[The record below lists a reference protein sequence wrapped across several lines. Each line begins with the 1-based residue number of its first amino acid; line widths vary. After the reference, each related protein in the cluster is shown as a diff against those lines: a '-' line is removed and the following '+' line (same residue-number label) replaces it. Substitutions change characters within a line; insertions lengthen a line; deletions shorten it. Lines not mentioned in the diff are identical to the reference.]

1 MMQNQ
6 SETQFF
12 TFIMKRYS
20 LLLAVSLLLLP
31 ISDLFGQ
38 IVINR
43 QAFESARGKTMTQS
57 SFDIT
62 GEAVPVETIESII
75 AISGPNRTFDF
86 SNISFPADSAVVT
99 RSYVLNQG
107 EAHPFSDDNR
117 VATANYIT
125 RVEFLSDVGLEGL
138 IYSYAI
144 LSDDSLTTV
153 AVGFIDLETDEKELE
168 TFEDFSFSLSEPL
181 PQQYQSQWTDVWAI
195 DIAGFV
201 LTTTEYY
208 HIDSWGTLRVPGGK
222 TASALRMKVDTE
234 VTSNLQLPGFGQER
248 RPESYNYIS
257 MDGIT
262 ASISLE
268 YDDES
273 GEVVNYL
280 VMYSTTGSTQT
291 SIGRDRVDLPDGF
304 ALAQNYPNPFNPTT
318 TIDFSLPFTADATIK
333 VYDMTGRVVSTI
345 NMPGTTAGTHSVQF
359 DAANLSSG
367 VYLYR
372 LEAGGYVT
380 SKMLTLVK

>member
-1 MMQNQ
+1 MYRNSLIAVIFALFFVQNA
-6 SETQFF
+6 
-12 TFIMKRYS
+12 YS
-20 LLLAVSLLLLP
+20 QL
-31 ISDLFGQ
+31 
-38 IVINR
+38 VINR

-57 SFDIT
+57 TFEIT
-62 GEAVPVETIESII
+62 GEAVPVETVESII
-75 AISGPNRTFDF
+75 AISGANRTFDF
-86 SNISFPADSAVVT
+86 SNIAFPSDSAIVT

-117 VATANYIT
+117 VAAANYIT

-138 IYSYAI
+138 VYSYAI

-168 TFEDFSFSLSEPL
+168 TFEDVGFSLSEPL
-181 PQQYQSQWTDVWAI
+181 PQQYQSQWTDVWTI
-195 DIAGFV
+195 EVAGFV

-208 HIDSWGTLRVPGGK
+208 HIDSWGTLKVPGGK

-234 VTSNLQLPGFGQER
+234 VTSTLQIPGIGQER
-248 RPESYNYIS
+248 RPESYNYMS

-268 YDDES
+268 YDEES
-273 GEVVNYL
+273 GDVVNYM
-280 VMYSTTGSTQT
+280 VMYSTSGSTQT

-304 ALAQNYPNPFNPTT
+304 VLSQNYPNPFNPTT
-318 TIDFSLPFTADATIK
+318 TIEFSLPFTADATIK

-345 NMPGTTAGTHSVQF
+345 NMPGTTAGSHSVQF
-359 DAANLSSG
+359 DATNLSSG

-372 LEAGGYVT
+372 LEAGGFAT